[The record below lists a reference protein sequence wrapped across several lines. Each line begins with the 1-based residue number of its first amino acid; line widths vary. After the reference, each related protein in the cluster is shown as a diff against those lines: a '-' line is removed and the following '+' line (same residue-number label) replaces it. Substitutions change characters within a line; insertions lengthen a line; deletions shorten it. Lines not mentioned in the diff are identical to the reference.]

1 MEILNAVLGVAILLG
16 PIVSPYYVI
25 KWLRA
30 ADRRLAEKND
40 RRLDHER
47 KKSLGR
53 CRRASPSERSSSRAR
68 TAAPSR

>member
-16 PIVSPYYVI
+16 LIVSPYYVI

-30 ADRRLAEKND
+30 ADRRSAEKND

-47 KKSLGR
+47 KKSLRQVPAGE
-53 CRRASPSERSSSRAR
+53 PE
-68 TAAPSR
+68 